1 MELTLAVACDEART
15 RPDGKLDLV
24 GVFNE
29 LNAPG
34 FPAAQERMTVVFVLE
49 WARHEAGRKPFRMDL
64 LGADGRKVLTIE
76 GHTDVDS
83 RTDEQ
88 PPAQTRLI
96 MPLQNVVFP
105 RPGRYEFQVEAA
117 GEARRA
123 LSLHLSEH
131 PDAA

>member
-1 MELTLAVACDEART
+1 MELILSVACDDART

-49 WARHEAGRKPFRMDL
+49 WARGETGRKPFRADL
-64 LGADGRKVLTIE
+64 VDADGRKVLTIE
-76 GHTDVDS
+76 GHTDVDA
-83 RTDEQ
+83 RTEDQ

-105 RPGRYEFQVEAA
+105 HAGRYHFQVDVE
-117 GEARRA
+117 GEVHRA
-123 LSLHLSEH
+123 LSVHVAER
-131 PDAA
+131 PDAS